1 MPIRRFLDGQAFEPE
16 MINTMSDVLV
26 SVCAELGLTMKDDP
40 ATRHVAAKII
50 ELAQR
55 GVHNSARLRMIAIEE
70 IQDKSG
76 N

>member
-16 MINTMSDVLV
+16 MISTMSEVLQR
-26 SVCAELGLTMKDDP
+26 VCAKLDLTMKDDP
-40 ATRHVAAKII
+40 ATRLVAAKII

-55 GVHNSARLRMIAIEE
+55 GIKDPVRIGAMVLEE
-70 IQDKSG
+70 FRAKPG

>member
-16 MINTMSDVLV
+16 MITTTSEVLER
-26 SVCAELGLTMKDDP
+26 VCAKLDLTMKDDP
-40 ATRHVAAKII
+40 ATRLVAAKII

-55 GVHNSARLRMIAIEE
+55 GIKDPVRMGALVLEEFRARP
-70 IQDKSG
+70 G

>member
-16 MINTMSDVLV
+16 MISIMSEVLE
-26 SVCAELGLTMKDDP
+26 SVCAELGLSMKDDP

-55 GVHNSARLRMIAIEE
+55 GVHNSARLHMMALEE
-70 IQDKSG
+70 IQGKPG